1 MLQPNPLSSNSLSIF
16 YDLFKS
22 DQSSSLHV
30 KIQMLNNKIEGVL
43 TQYHSSNDVQ
53 KGYDLLVQL
62 ENKVNTLFEHY
73 QDYQFEES
81 DINALTNLCRRINE
95 DPIFQEIRESFT
107 DLLLAQQLASDGLQ
121 KPKSPNRKQKIEK
134 ENLNDVNSQAEE
146 AQPQP
151 SVFNQEKIQKSSD
164 KSGSLMS
171 GSTLPTLESVDKMSP
186 ISSLGI
192 KEEEKDA
199 IDPHIEASEE
209 EKERRESDQLTQGI
223 QSKDSISVNDIQQ
236 LFVNMKEEY
245 GQHKIDPA
253 YEFLQK
259 IKSLSTT
266 TQSTELRALIQE
278 SKVLMDEIEMFY
290 EFSMKILHEMED
302 EHGYCLERVK
312 NNFDVKYKSVKGE
325 RLGLKMEGIVNV
337 SLFNFLALINE
348 PEGYTKWMPFCSQAR
363 LVKQINRATKSFYI
377 KCSLPPP
384 ICGREMYGY
393 GGGFDRLQ
401 KNGSIL
407 LVSKS
412 INLDHGAQQRLG
424 LNIPSKSK
432 TTRMEMEYMGV
443 ELYPI
448 GPGQPKMKMV
458 LKFDPKIK
466 YLPLSFVNWHV
477 RKLGHIFVDRIVSR
491 ASNFKGSLWERKI
504 QENRELYGFLEERF
518 NQFLQSKNF

>member
-1 MLQPNPLSSNSLSIF
+1 
-16 YDLFKS
+16 
-22 DQSSSLHV
+22 
-30 KIQMLNNKIEGVL
+30 MLNNKIEGAL
-43 TQYHSSNDVQ
+43 TQYNSSKDVQ
-53 KGYDLLVQL
+53 KGHNLLTHL
-62 ENKVNTLFEHY
+62 ENKVNALFEHY

-81 DINALTNLCRRINE
+81 DINELTNLCRRINE
-95 DPIFQEIRESFT
+95 DPVFQEIRESFT
-107 DLLLAQQLASDGLQ
+107 ELLMTQQ
-121 KPKSPNRKQKIEK
+121 KPSIEK
-134 ENLNDVNSQAEE
+134 ENLNDVNSQAEKAQ
-146 AQPQP
+146 AQPN
-151 SVFNQEKIQKSSD
+151 VFNQEKIQEPSD
-164 KSGSLMS
+164 KDGSPTL
-171 GSTLPTLESVDKMSP
+171 GSTLPTLESVDKVSP
-186 ISSLGI
+186 MASIET

-199 IDPHIEASEE
+199 IDRHIEVSEE
-209 EKERRESDQLTQGI
+209 EKERMGSDQLTQEIKG
-223 QSKDSISVNDIQQ
+223 KDSISANDIQQ
-236 LFVNMKEEY
+236 LFLNMKEEY
-245 GQHKIDPA
+245 GQHKIDPS

-259 IKSLSTT
+259 IKSLNTT
-266 TQSTELRALIQE
+266 TRSEELQALIQE
-278 SKVLMDEIEMFY
+278 NKVLMDEIEMFY

-302 EHGYCLERVK
+302 EHGYCLEKIK

-325 RLGLKMEGIVNV
+325 RLGFKMEGIVNV

-363 LVKQINRATKSFYI
+363 LVKQINRAAKSFYV

-412 INLDHGAQQRLG
+412 INLDHEAQQRLG

-448 GPGQPKMKMV
+448 GPGQTKLKMV